1 MRLKR
6 HFVWFCISIS
16 SASWADETPTV
27 SGTELLAAAKLSGAC
42 GIVGQMASFQD
53 STKMAGGTEFL
64 NRFMIAEAARLG
76 WTLDQYL
83 ERCRGALKVY
93 QTYYDELDKSEKAR

>member
-1 MRLKR
+1 MHLKR
-6 HFVWFCISIS
+6 HFAWFCISMS
-16 SASWADETPTV
+16 STSWASATPSV

-83 ERCRGALKVY
+83 EHCRGAIQLY
-93 QTYYDELDKSEKAR
+93 QTYYDELDKSETAH

>member
-1 MRLKR
+1 MLLNRYLAALL
-6 HFVWFCISIS
+6 FSITS
-16 SASWADETPTV
+16 TSWADDAPLV

-42 GIVGQMASFQD
+42 GIIGQMASFQD

-64 NRFMIAEAARLG
+64 NRFMITEASRLG

-83 ERCRGALKVY
+83 ERCRGALQVY
-93 QTYYDELDKSEKAR
+93 QTYYEELEKSEKTP